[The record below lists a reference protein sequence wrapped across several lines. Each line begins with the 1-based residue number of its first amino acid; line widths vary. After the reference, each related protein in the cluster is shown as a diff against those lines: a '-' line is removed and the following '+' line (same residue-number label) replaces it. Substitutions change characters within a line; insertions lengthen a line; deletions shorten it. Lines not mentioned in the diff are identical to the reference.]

1 MKTFRGYAIVVALCL
16 SMIGMCFGSE
26 VFSHTHHDSHIASNV
41 TITSHAPHAHVASS
55 LLQLT
60 SAHKSHKA
68 DSSVHCCQSSPKEPF
83 GCVQAFVLPDTVKTF
98 RCSLVTVFSPQITIS
113 SSTPPAMDCISGL
126 STTKNPSLGSL
137 RTIIL
142 LT

>member
-1 MKTFRGYAIVVALCL
+1 MKTFRGYATVVGLCL

-26 VFSHTHHDSHIASNV
+26 AFSHTHHDSHSSSSV
-41 TITSHAPHAHVASS
+41 TITSHTPHAHAASS

-60 SAHKSHKA
+60 GAHKSHKA
-68 DSSVHCCQSSPKEPF
+68 DPLGHCCQSSPREPS
-83 GCVQAFVLPDTVKTF
+83 GCVQVFVLPGTFKTF
-98 RCSLVTVFSPQITIS
+98 KYSLVAVFSPQTTIS
-113 SSTPPAMDCISGL
+113 SFTPPAMDCIPGL

-137 RTIIL
+137 RTVIL